1 MAETDGFEPSKGF
14 KALASL
20 AVRCFRPL
28 SHVSVIFSLRS
39 YGARPGRQAWL
50 SGPTTLV
57 RRLGMKQ
64 FIPSPAQPRLQ

>member
-28 SHVSVIFSLRS
+28 SHVSIKFLLLFRYGFVS
-39 YGARPGRQAWL
+39 YSDTPY
-50 SGPTTLV
+50 S
-57 RRLGMKQ
+57 RL
-64 FIPSPAQPRLQ
+64 A